1 MALKNRHRDD
11 IVMKT
16 DRQAEKG
23 IRMQLK
29 SLTDIVKYLETIQ
42 SSSYELTF
50 DSEPDRT
57 DPPDLSNR

>member
-1 MALKNRHRDD
+1 
-11 IVMKT
+11 MKT